1 MTDRYMRELLRIS
14 VAQICQTI
22 GYHVIQATP
31 FELLQD
37 ILHKFLHEIAR
48 DLHRQVEHY
57 ERTEANLND
66 IYITLSNLNVNITEL
81 SDYANNVEPVPLSV
95 EVPKF
100 PAHKNTN
107 LNFLK
112 PGSKEVLI
120 RPVHIYEYLPPILP
134 ADPQSSLPSHYL
146 HSDSAFVRSGSI
158 NAAIECPTRLERGR
172 SNTLTAAHNMNR
184 LGEPKDTPE
193 LSPEGAKVTLSS
205 SHMFDE
211 EGRPTREISSVVMT
225 TGGFISPAIEGKLPD
240 TKVPKFVEKLMGLDA
255 PPPVSPPAELSS
267 ENSRST
273 QYKPHTSNATIK
285 MPVAAFPFLS
295 PKTLLSAENP
305 EVTDTASSRQPLPLT
320 SKDSVGIQ
328 NASDITNLNTTNKFG
343 LGPLTSQMPMPT
355 IATKLL
361 NKSKK
366 KNLSNLHGAL
376 PTKPYLTNT
385 ESYGTAVT
393 PSLVESP
400 DKGNR
405 KNKKMLHKLLKP
417 GMETSSHSS
426 DSCNSVI
433 QRHKMEKYLKKQS
446 KLEKKLLHKQ
456 KHNEVKKKSPPLDLP
471 SSLGGKLPAPLP
483 MFSNNNNTK
492 ALSDLPL
499 IKDSALP
506 DVSKEKTCLPNPGL
520 SDFAASTFAQSCIT
534 DNSFG
539 IIDSGSVIDN
549 TQLSPSD
556 KKPLSGA
563 KLSAELDRNK
573 LNIFKKI
580 SKQKSQKP
588 SSPNSSNL
596 SSPQMCMGNDGQFI
610 NLPCGT
616 TITPSPPSLKS
627 LIPTDASIQN
637 SELIEKKSKMLV
649 NNELG
654 GALGLLGNSPSN
666 NLLRVPNELSPQ
678 SLHFNDPTKP
688 KKRGRKPGS
697 KNLPKQTF
705 ASPNG
710 ESDMKKMKKLKASK
724 YEQQQPL
731 HLDTRNVVDNRM
743 ELSNPSDNLV
753 KTLDRGEDVITS
765 CVSANMK
772 DNRKE
777 KKKGKLKNMPISEK
791 NLFSA
796 DAVIP
801 TKEEVNTINKKLL
814 RMDTI
819 LQPLGGFNEAMM
831 DPNTDIV
838 HTFPHNTLPYKSPTN
853 RKRPSPQS
861 LQLQTTPNLM
871 HGAHQPFMSKP
882 VMGGIPDLL
891 KLCPFPPGPGLIPPT
906 AQNLLFPRLPPTFQ
920 LPIPNMKPPPNA
932 AKSLNAES
940 PINNTSSLD
949 PPLLKDDLCDVP
961 QFVTES
967 MTHPALLAIPEM
979 RNAETE
985 FLNSFNFH
993 YLSTFC
999 EKLIETPELWAPIEN
1014 IPIPT
1019 SPGYMSLNTDEFQMQ
1034 NECFNNSQKT
1044 VTENPLLGDASPTL
1058 NLDEI
1063 LELFDE
1069 SHELPPWLLNSSNSP
1084 NQSELDQCQNDLT
1097 ATLMNFFQMED
1108 IIPTFNETKQA
1119 TELSTSGSS
1128 LESTPLQV
1136 GGERSYCNV
1145 PPFVPESM
1153 KLASPDV
1160 ISEMKKSER
1169 DCPKTPKIH
1178 HSTAVGEKI
1187 LKTPDHWST
1196 PETISKSIPPTPG
1209 GMSLNTYEL
1218 HLQNERTE
1226 KSNTD
1231 NAEFIGGTY
1240 SQHKA
1245 LNTVLAKTSAA
1256 TTILNTDDPIELSD
1270 DSIEYTT
1277 TALNTTHKDLH
1288 HNQAQITMSHKF
1300 SLMEDYV
1307 PIRKDIT
1314 KNSSGDLYLSS
1325 KDKKNFQKANK
1336 LVKNATNFFPTPT
1349 ENVPQIDMFSS
1360 EKRGVGKLAG
1370 GADLIPLI
1378 STGSAY
1384 SSKTIPSTSLT
1395 ATVASPF
1402 ALAKKDIYSTNAFE
1416 SSLMPTNLSGN
1427 EFLSVNNEL
1436 QRKKKDHKKLKK
1448 LKEEKAK
1455 KKKDKKSKCKERT
1468 EHHEK
1473 LLHKTE
1479 KMHKEIPKD
1488 PTLRDEEQQ
1497 QLVNKDLLKRLKKEK
1512 KKKYKQLFTED
1523 SEHASMKPA
1532 TAIDSAGIRG
1542 MGKPSTLFSMFNT
1555 ATNLPSAASLSSSTP
1570 SFVPKL
1576 TLKLGSSQSPTP
1588 VEDATH
1594 KNYFSTSTNSLNEFE
1609 RKREPS
1615 PELARISPLVTRPA
1629 KQKISIAETLTS
1641 SLNANT
1647 PSIGNVTFDAV
1658 NENNVNAISAPKTP
1672 CVSSSVPPPSPWSSG
1687 GTISASSVLL
1697 PQQLLQPLK
1706 AQEHLGLSGKLDGGL
1721 LANSLI
1727 TTSRSM
1733 DATARHSPVP
1743 LISETSRPSSYIDAE
1758 GNRVWICPACGKVDD
1773 GSPMIG
1779 CDGCDAWYH
1788 WICVGITIAPK
1799 DNEDWFCR
1807 VCITRKKG
1815 VHVTDKKRK
1824 RSKKK

>member
-1 MTDRYMRELLRIS
+1 MRELLRIS

-932 AKSLNAES
+932 AKSLNAE
-940 PINNTSSLD
+940 
-949 PPLLKDDLCDVP
+949 
-961 QFVTES
+961 
-967 MTHPALLAIPEM
+967 
-979 RNAETE
+979 
-985 FLNSFNFH
+985 
-993 YLSTFC
+993 
-999 EKLIETPELWAPIEN
+999 
-1014 IPIPT
+1014 
-1019 SPGYMSLNTDEFQMQ
+1019 
-1034 NECFNNSQKT
+1034 
-1044 VTENPLLGDASPTL
+1044 
-1058 NLDEI
+1058 
-1063 LELFDE
+1063 
-1069 SHELPPWLLNSSNSP
+1069 
-1084 NQSELDQCQNDLT
+1084 
-1097 ATLMNFFQMED
+1097 
-1108 IIPTFNETKQA
+1108 
-1119 TELSTSGSS
+1119 LSTSGSS